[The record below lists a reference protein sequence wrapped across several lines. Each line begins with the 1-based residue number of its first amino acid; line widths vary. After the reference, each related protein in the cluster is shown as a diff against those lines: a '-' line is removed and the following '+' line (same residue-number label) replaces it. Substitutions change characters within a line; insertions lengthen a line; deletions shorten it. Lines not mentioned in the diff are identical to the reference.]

1 MGKSSKYPAYATGNI
16 NINGNNVASTSKQN
30 NTVNSSYNMSDLE
43 KSIYDGVQSNLA
55 QSLGNL
61 FAISDEKQKQW
72 NSQLE
77 TYKKQGI
84 KAINDIYTPMETAL
98 KNDIASRFGNLDNSI
113 FMNNLS
119 SITDN
124 KAQAVAD
131 LSDNILSKQSD
142 LYNTELANRM
152 NYVNTLNNLY
162 NGFNN
167 NILNY
172 MQFALKNSES
182 GNNYNDRAYKAK
194 IQQQKMFLNTLD
206 AIANLGTQ
214 GINGYKT
221 LTDVAASK
229 VKSKT
234 T

>member
-182 GNNYNDRAYKAK
+182 GNNSDSTTQQNTEHQHVWVDHKKTVRHKTMNMKIELFCLPLGEKYNTKCKY
-194 IQQQKMFLNTLD
+194 M
-206 AIANLGTQ
+206 
-214 GINGYKT
+214 
-221 LTDVAASK
+221 V
-229 VKSKT
+229 
-234 T
+234 

>member
-1 MGKSSKYPAYATGNI
+1 
-16 NINGNNVASTSKQN
+16 
-30 NTVNSSYNMSDLE
+30 
-43 KSIYDGVQSNLA
+43 
-55 QSLGNL
+55 
-61 FAISDEKQKQW
+61 
-72 NSQLE
+72 
-77 TYKKQGI
+77 
-84 KAINDIYTPMETAL
+84 METAL

-194 IQQQKMFLNTLD
+194 IQQQQMFLNTLD

>member
-1 MGKSSKYPAYATGNI
+1 
-16 NINGNNVASTSKQN
+16 
-30 NTVNSSYNMSDLE
+30 
-43 KSIYDGVQSNLA
+43 
-55 QSLGNL
+55 
-61 FAISDEKQKQW
+61 
-72 NSQLE
+72 
-77 TYKKQGI
+77 
-84 KAINDIYTPMETAL
+84 
-98 KNDIASRFGNLDNSI
+98 
-113 FMNNLS
+113 MNNLS

-194 IQQQKMFLNTLD
+194 IQQQQIFLNTLD

-221 LTDVAASK
+221 LTDIAASK